1 MRKIILASASPRR
14 RELLTQAGVTFS
26 IIPAHGE
33 EKRTSDEPGEAVQ
46 KLAFDKAAS
55 VAEELGE
62 CEEKTLVI
70 GSDTVVVFQNRI
82 LGKPADEEDAV
93 HTLQKLQDNT
103 HQVYTGVTVLEKKQ
117 GQWIEHTFY
126 EKTDVEFYPVSE
138 NEIKAYVSTGEP
150 MDKAGSYGIQG
161 RWGIYVKGICGD
173 YNNVV
178 GLPVASLF
186 HEMKKLGI
194 SLVD

>member
-93 HTLQKLQDNT
+93 HTLQKLRII
-103 HQVYTGVTVLEKKQ
+103 HIRCIRE
-117 GQWIEHTFY
+117 
-126 EKTDVEFYPVSE
+126 
-138 NEIKAYVSTGEP
+138 
-150 MDKAGSYGIQG
+150 
-161 RWGIYVKGICGD
+161 
-173 YNNVV
+173 
-178 GLPVASLF
+178 
-186 HEMKKLGI
+186 
-194 SLVD
+194 

>member
-70 GSDTVVVFQNRI
+70 GSDTVVVFQTAFWASRQMRRMQFI
-82 LGKPADEEDAV
+82 LCKSFRTIHIRCIRE
-93 HTLQKLQDNT
+93 
-103 HQVYTGVTVLEKKQ
+103 
-117 GQWIEHTFY
+117 
-126 EKTDVEFYPVSE
+126 
-138 NEIKAYVSTGEP
+138 
-150 MDKAGSYGIQG
+150 
-161 RWGIYVKGICGD
+161 
-173 YNNVV
+173 
-178 GLPVASLF
+178 
-186 HEMKKLGI
+186 
-194 SLVD
+194 

>member
-70 GSDTVVVFQNRI
+70 GFKTAFWASRQMRRMQFI
-82 LGKPADEEDAV
+82 LCKSFRTIHIRCIRE
-93 HTLQKLQDNT
+93 
-103 HQVYTGVTVLEKKQ
+103 
-117 GQWIEHTFY
+117 
-126 EKTDVEFYPVSE
+126 
-138 NEIKAYVSTGEP
+138 
-150 MDKAGSYGIQG
+150 
-161 RWGIYVKGICGD
+161 
-173 YNNVV
+173 
-178 GLPVASLF
+178 
-186 HEMKKLGI
+186 
-194 SLVD
+194 